1 MSVPHT
7 VLLILISIAFSKG
20 ATGLLIGI
28 ALTHWASLA
37 RLIRAEVLQVRD
49 QQFVLCSRRFG
60 KSPFWVATKHI
71 IPHVL
76 PQFFVGLILEFPH
89 AIMHESGLTFL
100 GFGMPPEQPAIGI
113 ILSESMRYIS
123 SGAWWLVFFPGLALV
138 LIVILIEALG
148 TTVRHLFE
156 PRQAQL

>member
-1 MSVPHT
+1 MLKNVKCARCVKCGKEYEAVPNLT
-7 VLLILISIAFSKG
+7 NCSCGGIL
-20 ATGLLIGI
+20 
-28 ALTHWASLA
+28 
-37 RLIRAEVLQVRD
+37 D
-49 QQFVLCSRRFG
+49 
-60 KSPFWVATKHI
+60 
-71 IPHVL
+71 
-76 PQFFVGLILEFPH
+76 
-89 AIMHESGLTFL
+89 IMHESGLTFL

-148 TTVRHLFE
+148 TTVRLLFE